1 MSYQDPIRNQ
11 APMSYSAAFP
21 HGYRQFHANTNF
33 NFQLNRWLPQWDENE
48 VFAAAAKITDMA
60 SWKSVM
66 LDFAQ
71 RAEQENRILNAAFF
85 YRAAEFFIAPD
96 DPDKLTSYARFI
108 ELFYQQLGDLPM
120 QRVEVPFGDHTLP
133 ALVFPAI
140 GPKRDTLVAH
150 GGFDSF
156 KEEFI
161 EMAET
166 FTQKGFEF
174 ILFEGPGQGE
184 PLLKNHIP
192 MGHDWEI
199 PVGAILDHF
208 NLTSCSL
215 LGISLGGYLAP
226 RAAAFDKRIERV
238 IAFDVMEDFFSC
250 LSSKLEPAPRAL
262 LSFLMQVKAKRTIN
276 TLMTRVMAKDD
287 FVHWA
292 FGHGM
297 HVSGT
302 HTPYDYLNWVKKF
315 TTRNI
320 ADLIDQDFLLLG
332 GAEDHL
338 VPVSQFF
345 EQAARLP
352 NARSLTTRL
361 FTRHEQASNH
371 CQVGNL
377 QLALDYIANW
387 LVFQTRSVN
396 DTSLTPTAGV

>member
-1 MSYQDPIRNQ
+1 MT
-11 APMSYSAAFP
+11 YSVTFP
-21 HGYRQFHANTNF
+21 RGYRQFHANTNF
-33 NFQLNRWLPQWDENE
+33 NFQLNRWLPQWDEDE
-48 VFAAAAKITDMA
+48 VFAAAAKITDMK

-71 RAEQENRILNAAFF
+71 RAEQENRLLNAAFF
-85 YRAAEFFIAPD
+85 YRAAEFFITPD

-108 ELFYQQLGDLPM
+108 ELFYRQLGDLPM

-140 GPKRDTLVAH
+140 GPKRDTLVVH

-161 EMAET
+161 EMAGT
-166 FTQKGFEF
+166 FTRQGFEF

-184 PLLKNHIP
+184 PLLKNHIS
-192 MGHDWEI
+192 MGHDWET
-199 PVGAILDHF
+199 PVSAVLDHF
-208 NLTSCSL
+208 ALTSCSL

-226 RAAAFDKRIERV
+226 RAAAFDKRIQRV
-238 IAFDVMEDFFSC
+238 IAFDVMEDFFGC
-250 LSSKLEPAPRAL
+250 LSSKLEPGPRAL
-262 LSFLMQVKAKRTIN
+262 LSFLMRVKAKPAIN
-276 TLMTRVMAKDD
+276 TLMNKVTAKDD
-287 FVHWA
+287 FARWA
-292 FGHGM
+292 FAHGM

-302 HTPYDYLNWVKKF
+302 QTPYDYLDWVKKF
-315 TTRNI
+315 TTRDI
-320 ADLIDQDFLLLG
+320 AHLIDQDFLLLG

-345 EQAARLP
+345 LQAERLS
-352 NARSLTTRL
+352 NVRSLTTRL

-377 QLALDYIANW
+377 QLALDYIADW
-387 LVFQTRSVN
+387 LVFQTPSPN
-396 DTSLTPTAGV
+396 ETNLKPSAEA